1 MKDVV
6 SAIGATGVPEL
17 PTLAPGAR
25 VEIRGVE
32 WVVRRVDATSTGGRS
47 IAVTGASEL
56 VRGREARFLTEI
68 EGKGI
73 VVLDPAETKLVAD
86 TSPQYRDTRL
96 YLEALLRQS
105 PPTTADLWLGH
116 KAAIDVVP
124 FQLEPALKA
133 LERPRQRI
141 LMADAVGLGKT
152 IEVGILLAELIKRGK
167 GKRILVVCGRS
178 MMTQFQKEL
187 WSRFTIPLVRLDS
200 AGIQRARLNLPTNAN
215 PFHYFDRTIISIDTL
230 KQESEYRVSIEKA
243 FWDVIVIDEA
253 HRVALRGDTNK
264 LNYKLA
270 RLLSARSDTLIMTS
284 ATPHDGR
291 PESFASLMNML
302 DPTAIANPRD
312 YTKDDIKGLYVRHFK
327 KDVTA
332 QLGAAVQQ
340 RRLIKANA
348 TATPEEEAAFKVLA
362 GLTFE
367 SFDRRRR
374 PGQHLFRTVLEK
386 ALFSSPAACLQT
398 VRERLR
404 KLESVATEEAAR
416 DRAGLKQLEQALLP
430 VTPQHFS
437 RYQRLLQL
445 LRSPN
450 ELAWNGSNTH
460 DRLVI
465 FTERI
470 ETLKLLKENLQ
481 RDFGLRGDQIAT
493 LHGQDGTDVDQQ
505 KIVEDFGRENSPIR
519 LLLAT
524 DMASEGLNLH
534 FLCRKMVH
542 FDTPWSFIVFQQRNG
557 RVDRYGQERQPLI
570 AYIFVESKTPRVQ
583 GDTRILELL
592 AEKDDA
598 AQKNIGDPTALYGV
612 YEELE
617 EERITAEAM
626 EVGVTPEKFDGWVEE
641 KREKRMAAAPV
652 NLLDVLFGSTPAT
665 PGADILARTKSLP
678 SLFSDDLA
686 YARQALETLRGES
699 SLAWRHDAE
708 RNVLEVEVNQDLRR
722 AFRLLPEDALPDHGR
737 VTFTTDRERVK
748 NAIKDCRAEDRRWP
762 DVHLLWDLHP
772 FLEWLG
778 HRLLVAFQRQA
789 APVVTLRGTLSPGEA
804 LFLVLG
810 EIPNLKGQPA
820 VHAWFGVRYEGGV
833 FRETLTL
840 DQLLTKTRLA
850 TIAHANPG
858 TTPDLIPYESVVP
871 DVVSRARAFL
881 SERRASFNACYGPAL
896 ATHLRTLGALEVKQT
911 EQLELDLPEAEI
923 NRRDRER
930 KEQRRRQIRAAFDEH
945 VSWVK
950 ETMTIEDK
958 PYIRIAALFA
968 GEAR

>member
-1 MKDVV
+1 M
-6 SAIGATGVPEL
+6 SESP
-17 PTLAPGAR
+17 LAPGAR

-32 WVVRRVDATSTGGRS
+32 WIVRRVDSTSTGGHS
-47 IAVTGASEL
+47 VAVTGVSEL

-68 EGKGI
+68 EGKGV
-73 VVLDPAETKLVAD
+73 VVLDPAETTLVGD
-86 TSPQYRDTRL
+86 PSPQYRDTRL

-105 PPTTADLWLGH
+105 PPTTTDVWLGH
-116 KAAIDVVP
+116 RAAIDP
-124 FQLEPALKA
+124 LPYQLEPALAA
-133 LERPRQRI
+133 LDRPRQRI

-178 MMTQFQKEL
+178 MMTQLQKEL
-187 WSRFTIPLVRLDS
+187 WSRFTIPLVSLDS
-200 AGIQRARLNLPTNAN
+200 AAIQRVRLDLPTNTN
-215 PFHYFDRTIISIDTL
+215 PFHYYDKAIISIDTL
-230 KQESEYRVSIEKA
+230 KQDGVYRVSLENA
-243 FWDVIVIDEA
+243 WWDVIVIDEA

-270 RLLSARSDTLIMTS
+270 RLLATRSDTLIMTS

-312 YTKDDIKGLYVRHFK
+312 YTKEDIKGLHVRHFK

-332 QLGAAVQQ
+332 QYGTAVKQ
-340 RRLIKANA
+340 RRLVKGKVAA
-348 TATPEEEAAFKVLA
+348 SREEEAAFEVLA
-362 GLTFE
+362 DLSFE
-367 SFDRRRR
+367 SFDKRRR

-404 KLESVATEEAAR
+404 KLEDVATGEAAR
-416 DRAGLKQLEQALLP
+416 DRDGLKRLEAALLP
-430 VTPQHFS
+430 ITPERFS

-445 LRSPN
+445 LRSPS
-450 ELAWNGSNTH
+450 ELGWDGTDPK

-470 ETLKLLKENLQ
+470 ETLKLLRENLQ
-481 RDFGLRGDQIAT
+481 RDFSLRDEQIAT
-493 LHGQDGTDVDQQ
+493 LHGQDGTDVEQQ
-505 KIVEDFGRENSPIR
+505 KVVEDFGREKSPVR

-557 RVDRYGQERQPLI
+557 RIDRYGQERQPLI
-570 AYIFVESKTPRVQ
+570 AYLFVESKTARVQ

-626 EVGVTPEKFDGWVEE
+626 ETGVTPERFDGWVEE

-652 NLLDVLFGSTPAT
+652 NLLDVLFGSTPDK
-665 PGADILARTKSLP
+665 PGAEVLARTRCLP
-678 SLFSDDLA
+678 SLFPDDLA
-686 YARQALETLRGES
+686 YARHALDALRTES
-699 SLAWRHDAE
+699 RLGFRPDPE
-708 RNVLEVEVNQDLRR
+708 RNAIEVELSPDLRR
-722 AFRLLPEDALPDHGR
+722 AFRSLPKDALPEDGR
-737 VTFTTDRERVK
+737 LVFTTDRERVK
-748 NAIKDCRAEDRRWP
+748 KAIADCRAEDRRWP

-778 HRLLVAFQRQA
+778 HRLLVAFQRRE
-789 APVVTLRGTLSPGEA
+789 APVVTLRGTLAPGEA
-804 LFLVLG
+804 LFLVQG
-810 EIPNLKGQPA
+810 ELPNLKGQPA
-820 VHAWFGVRYEGGV
+820 VHAWFGVRYEGGS
-833 FRETLTL
+833 FRETLSL
-840 DQLLTKTRLA
+840 EQVLERTRLTA
-850 TIAHANPG
+850 TVHANPG
-858 TTPDLIPYESVVP
+858 STPDLIPFQSLVP
-871 DVVSRARAFL
+871 DVVQRARTFL
-881 SERRASFNACYGPAL
+881 SERRAAFNSCYGPAL
-896 ATHLRTLGALEVKQT
+896 AAHLSSLKALEGRQT
-911 EQLELDLPEAEI
+911 EQLELDFPEEAL
-923 NRRDRER
+923 NRRTRDR
-930 KEQRRRQIRAAFDEH
+930 KEQRRRQIRSAFDEH

>member
-1 MKDVV
+1 VTD
-6 SAIGATGVPEL
+6 TP
-17 PTLAPGAR
+17 LAPGAR

-32 WVVRRVDATSTGGRS
+32 WIVRRVDPTSTGGHS
-47 IAVTGASEL
+47 VAVTGVSEL
-56 VRGREARFLTEI
+56 VRSREARFLTEI

-73 VVLDPAETKLVAD
+73 VVLDPAETKLVGD
-86 TSPQYRDTRL
+86 PSPQYRDTRL

-105 PPTTADLWLGH
+105 PPTTSDVWIGH
-116 KAAIDVVP
+116 KAAIDPLP
-124 FQLEPALKA
+124 FQLEPALAA

-167 GKRILVVCGRS
+167 GRRILVVCGRS
-178 MMTQFQKEL
+178 MMGQLQKEL
-187 WSRFTIPLVRLDS
+187 WSRFTIPLVSLDS
-200 AGIQRARLNLPTNAN
+200 SVIQRVNRDLPTNAN
-215 PFHYFDRTIISIDTL
+215 PFHYYDKTIISIDTL
-230 KQESEYRVSIEKA
+230 KQDSVYRVSLENA
-243 FWDVIVIDEA
+243 WWDVIVIDEA

-270 RLLSARSDTLIMTS
+270 RLLSTRSDTLIMTS

-312 YTKDDIKGLYVRHFK
+312 YTKDDIKGLHVRHFK

-332 QLGAAVQQ
+332 QLGAAVKP
-340 RRLIKANA
+340 RKLIKAKA
-348 TATPEEEAAFKVLA
+348 AATPEEEAAYDVLA

-404 KLESVATEEAAR
+404 KLESVTTEEATR
-416 DRAGLKQLEQALLP
+416 DREGLRKLEAALLP
-430 VTPQHFS
+430 VTPARFS

-445 LRSPN
+445 LRSPS
-450 ELAWNGSNTH
+450 ELAWDGRDTK
-460 DRLVI
+460 DRLVV

-470 ETLKLLKENLQ
+470 ETLKLLREQLQ
-481 RDFGLRGDQIAT
+481 RDCGLRDEQVAV
-493 LHGQDGTDVDQQ
+493 LHGQDGSDVDQQ
-505 KIVEDFGRENSPIR
+505 RIVEDFGRERSPVR

-524 DMASEGLNLH
+524 DMASEGINLH

-557 RVDRYGQERQPLI
+557 RIDRYGQDHQPLI
-570 AYIFVESKTPRVQ
+570 AYLFVESKTARVK

-598 AQKNIGDPTALYGV
+598 AQKNLGDPTALYGV

-626 EVGVTPEKFDGWVEE
+626 ESGVTPERFDGWVEE

-652 NLLDVLFGSTPAT
+652 NLLDVLFGSTPAA
-665 PGADILARTKSLP
+665 PGAEITARTRSLP

-686 YARQALETLRGES
+686 YARQALEALKGES
-699 SLAWRHDAE
+699 KLEWSPDPEHSG
-708 RNVLEVEVNQDLRR
+708 LEVTLSPDLKR
-722 AFRLLPEDALPDHGR
+722 AFRALPPDALPSDGR
-737 VTFTTDRERVK
+737 LVFTTDRERVK
-748 NAIKDCRAEDRRWP
+748 KAIRDCRAEEQRWP

-778 HRLLVAFQRQA
+778 HRLLVAFQRRE
-789 APVVTLRGTLSPGEA
+789 APVVTLRGTLAAGES
-804 LFLVLG
+804 LFLLQG

-820 VHAWFGVRYEGGV
+820 VHAWFGVRYEKGV
-833 FRETLTL
+833 FRETLDL
-840 DQLLTKTRLA
+840 DQLLAKTRLA
-850 TIAHANPG
+850 TAVHANPG
-858 TTPDLIPYESVVP
+858 TTPDLIPLQSLVP
-871 DVVSRARAFL
+871 DVVARARTFL
-881 SERRASFNACYGPAL
+881 SERRASFNSCYGPAL
-896 ATHLRTLGALEVKQT
+896 ATHLENLKRLEGRQT
-911 EQLELDLPEAEI
+911 EQLELDLPEGAL
-923 NRRDRER
+923 NRREREKKEGR
-930 KEQRRRQIRAAFDEH
+930 KRQIRAAFDEH
-945 VSWVK
+945 VGWVR
-950 ETMTIEDK
+950 ETMTVEDK
-958 PYIRIAALFA
+958 PYLRIAALFV